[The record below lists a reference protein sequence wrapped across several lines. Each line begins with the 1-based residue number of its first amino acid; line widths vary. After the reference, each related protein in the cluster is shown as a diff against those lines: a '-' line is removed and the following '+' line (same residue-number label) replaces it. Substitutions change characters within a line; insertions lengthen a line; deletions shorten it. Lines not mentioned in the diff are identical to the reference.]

1 MKKILISIFVL
12 MLTLLSGC
20 RFTTGGAENDRRFI
34 VAAVGFESD
43 GALITVYAE
52 TIIINSETPENEPAP
67 KLLKGSGATI
77 NEAFEEIEAS
87 LARPLML
94 EHCGVIAVGG
104 GVTASWFDR
113 ICDYCLDDRRITLS
127 SYMISC
133 DSPEALLSET
143 PESSVAAGYDIMGII
158 EQRSS
163 STGIFYDSRFF
174 EIEGLREKGRSV
186 FTLPFFALTGDG
198 ITLDGLSIYRDDRL
212 TGRLSTDD
220 AVLYSLMTGN
230 FDRGTVRIGTDEYRI
245 RLRSAEYDYTDSG
258 ENRLYLKLRLT
269 GDSLDGTVCER
280 LEQEL
285 DRLESRL
292 RLTSGTDVVGFTD
305 ILSER
310 HTDFDEKHGR
320 YAAEFYKS
328 SDFTVECL
336 ISGGI

>member
-1 MKKILISIFVL
+1 MKKILISALVFMI
-12 MLTLLSGC
+12 MLLSGC
-20 RFTTGGAENDRRFI
+20 RFTTGGAANDRRFI
-34 VAAVGFESD
+34 VAAIGFESD

-186 FTLPFFALTGDG
+186 FTLPFFVLTED
-198 ITLDGLSIYRDDRL
+198 
-212 TGRLSTDD
+212 
-220 AVLYSLMTGN
+220 SL
-230 FDRGTVRIGTDEYRI
+230 
-245 RLRSAEYDYTDSG
+245 
-258 ENRLYLKLRLT
+258 LYLLLN
-269 GDSLDGTVCER
+269 
-280 LEQEL
+280 
-285 DRLESRL
+285 
-292 RLTSGTDVVGFTD
+292 
-305 ILSER
+305 
-310 HTDFDEKHGR
+310 
-320 YAAEFYKS
+320 
-328 SDFTVECL
+328 
-336 ISGGI
+336 

>member
-1 MKKILISIFVL
+1 MKKILISAAVL

-20 RFTTGGAENDRRFI
+20 RFTTGGAANDRRFI
-34 VAAVGFESD
+34 VAAIGFESD

-52 TIIINSETPENEPAP
+52 TIIINSETPENEPTP

-94 EHCGVIAVGG
+94 EHCGIIAVGG

-113 ICDYCLDDRRITLS
+113 ICDYCLNDRRITLS
-127 SYMISC
+127 SYMVSC
-133 DSPEALLSET
+133 DSPEKLLSKK

-163 STGIFYDSRFF
+163 SSGIFYDSRFF

-186 FTLPFFALTGDG
+186 FTLPFFTLTADG
-198 ITLDGLSIYRDDRL
+198 ISLDGLSLYRDDSL
-212 TGRLSTDD
+212 IGKLGSDD

-230 FDRGTVRIGTDEYRI
+230 FDRGTVRIGKDEYRI
-245 RLRSAEYDYTDSG
+245 RLRGAEYDYSDSG
-258 ENRLYLKLRLT
+258 ENRIYLKLRLM
-269 GDSLDGTVCER
+269 GDSLDDAVCER

-285 DRLESRL
+285 DGLESRL
-292 RLTSGTDVVGFTD
+292 RMSLGTDAVGFTD

-310 HTDFDEKHGR
+310 HTDFDKKHGED
-320 YAAEFYKS
+320 AVDFYKS

-336 ISGGI
+336 VSGGI